1 MRLSRSIALSE
12 WRRENKRLSS
22 LRTRKKHKRLDAIC
36 EKTYNENRNGV
47 EEEKNN
53 DSELRRSSRVRKV
66 PEVLDASPAP
76 VKKRRR
82 FDRRSG
88 TDSVEK
94 GKGKDWVKGESAC
107 STSRDA
113 EEEPG
118 RWGSRLRSRGK
129 KVTFRVREKGYSSLR
144 GKRKL
149 FEDLEGFNKE
159 VELEDREFGD
169 KEEELEGHMSTVV
182 RSKRPGRI
190 KASNVPRNAELVI
203 ELCLDEE
210 HGKERNEVEAEEDR
224 NEVGAEEDSNEVEER
239 QEIKEAGGL
248 EDNAE
253 KDQLH
258 LNGGDGYGSEPKDDD
273 GSATQPDGKEESEV
287 PIGLQQGDCMAN
299 VNMEA
304 TEQDMEVELPEFVEE
319 GENQRGLEQVGGVL
333 RDLVEDGGCQQKPL
347 EGEHATKV
355 DKMDCA
361 SGGVPRKTCIR
372 VGRRCGLCGTGTGG
386 KPPKKLVQDGAGSD
400 HEAYGGSSASEE
412 PNYDMWDGF
421 GDEPGWLGR
430 LLGPI
435 NDRYGIAGI
444 WVHQHCAVWSPE
456 V

>member
-1 MRLSRSIALSE
+1 MRLSRSVALSE
-12 WRRENKRLSS
+12 WRRKNQRLSS

-36 EKTYNENRNGV
+36 EKTYNENRNVV
-47 EEEKNN
+47 ESEKN
-53 DSELRRSSRVRKV
+53 DDLELRRSSRVRKA
-66 PEVLDASPAP
+66 PEVLDASPPP

-82 FDRRSG
+82 FDKRSG
-88 TDSVEK
+88 SDLVGR
-94 GKGKDWVKGESAC
+94 GKGKDWVEGEPTC
-107 STSRDA
+107 STSRDV
-113 EEEPG
+113 EQEPG

-129 KVTFRVREKGYSSLR
+129 KVTFLVREKGYPSLR

-149 FEDLEGFNKE
+149 YEDLDGFNEE
-159 VELEDREFGD
+159 VEVEDREFCD
-169 KEEELEGHMSTVV
+169 EEEELEGGMSTVV

-203 ELCLDEE
+203 ELCLDKE
-210 HGKERNEVEAEEDR
+210 HGKERNEVEAEK
-224 NEVGAEEDSNEVEER
+224 GKNEVEER
-239 QEIKEAGGL
+239 QEIKEAEGL

-258 LNGGDGYGSEPKDDD
+258 LNGGDGCGSEPKDDD
-273 GSATQPDGKEESEV
+273 GGTTQPDGKEESEV
-287 PIGLQQGDCMAN
+287 PIGLQQGDCIAN
-299 VNMEA
+299 VNVEPL
-304 TEQDMEVELPEFVEE
+304 EHDMEVELPEFVEE
-319 GENQRGLEQVGGVL
+319 GENQRVSVQVGGVL
-333 RDLVEDGGCQQKPL
+333 TDQVEDGGCQQKPL

-361 SGGVPRKTCIR
+361 SSGVPRKTCIR

>member
-1 MRLSRSIALSE
+1 MRLSRSVALSE
-12 WRRENKRLSS
+12 WRRKNQRLSS

-36 EKTYNENRNGV
+36 EKTYNENRNVV
-47 EEEKNN
+47 ESEKN
-53 DSELRRSSRVRKV
+53 DDLELRRSSRVRKA
-66 PEVLDASPAP
+66 PEVLDASPPP

-82 FDRRSG
+82 FDKRSG
-88 TDSVEK
+88 SDSVGR
-94 GKGKDWVKGESAC
+94 GKGKDWVKGEPTC
-107 STSRDA
+107 STSQDV
-113 EEEPG
+113 EEEPS

-129 KVTFRVREKGYSSLR
+129 KVTFRVREKGYPSLR

-149 FEDLEGFNKE
+149 FEDLDGFNEE
-159 VELEDREFGD
+159 VEVEDREFGD
-169 KEEELEGHMSTVV
+169 DEEELEGGMSTVV

-203 ELCLDEE
+203 ELCLDKE
-210 HGKERNEVEAEEDR
+210 HGKERNEVEAEK
-224 NEVGAEEDSNEVEER
+224 GKNEVEER
-239 QEIKEAGGL
+239 QEIKEAEGL

-258 LNGGDGYGSEPKDDD
+258 LNGGDGCGSEPKDDD
-273 GSATQPDGKEESEV
+273 GGTTQPDGKEESEV
-287 PIGLQQGDCMAN
+287 PIGLQQGDCIAN
-299 VNMEA
+299 VNVEPL
-304 TEQDMEVELPEFVEE
+304 EHDMEVELPEFVEE
-319 GENQRGLEQVGGVL
+319 GENQRVSVQVGGVL
-333 RDLVEDGGCQQKPL
+333 TDQVEDGGCQQKPL

-361 SGGVPRKTCIR
+361 SSGVPRKTCMR